1 MAVESF
7 SSARRRHSLL
17 GRARDSVRSQ
27 MIGIK
32 KDELRRGEYRNYTFR
47 LPRHLPE
54 LTFSLA
60 TEFGCVCLYASN
72 CSERPLPRMCQWTLL
87 VDAEKQRSGTLS
99 LRTSEH
105 HCISGLYHIGIYCVA
120 DARFTIVCSE
130 AAAGA
135 AMAPPAATAGG
146 ILAQAATMN
155 GAAIAAS
162 PRGQAHLQGQLRKPR
177 TSLPRSFRRPF
188 IDAGLLEGALSAR
201 ASQPRVDFFVTP
213 TSLPPPHEPSSSS
226 SSSARGASSI
236 SKRPGEAHYENALG
250 DWHKSLRDRM
260 DAVGNLDQ
268 ARPVSRGASGAS
280 AHAGAH
286 SYSHRPFPPPSHGSP
301 RNGTRGGAGSPRR
314 TVSGGGQAHLT
325 PSWLNY
331 G

>member
-1 MAVESF
+1 
-7 SSARRRHSLL
+7 
-17 GRARDSVRSQ
+17 

-47 LPRHLPE
+47 LPRHLRNSA
-54 LTFSLA
+54 FSLA

-72 CSERPLPRMCQWTLL
+72 CSERPLQEMCQWTLL

-105 HCISGLYHIGIYCVA
+105 HCISGLYHIGIFVA

-135 AMAPPAATAGG
+135 AMAPPAAAGG
-146 ILAQAATMN
+146 ILAQAAAMN

-201 ASQPRVDFFVTP
+201 ASQQGGLFRDA
-213 TSLPPPHEPSSSS
+213 HQPSAASRAEQQQQQQCSWS
-226 SSSARGASSI
+226 QQYQQASRRGA
-236 SKRPGEAHYENALG
+236 
-250 DWHKSLRDRM
+250 LRER
-260 DAVGNLDQ
+260 
-268 ARPVSRGASGAS
+268 SGRLAQV
-280 AHAGAH
+280 A
-286 SYSHRPFPPPSHGSP
+286 
-301 RNGTRGGAGSPRR
+301 T
-314 TVSGGGQAHLT
+314 
-325 PSWLNY
+325 
-331 G
+331 